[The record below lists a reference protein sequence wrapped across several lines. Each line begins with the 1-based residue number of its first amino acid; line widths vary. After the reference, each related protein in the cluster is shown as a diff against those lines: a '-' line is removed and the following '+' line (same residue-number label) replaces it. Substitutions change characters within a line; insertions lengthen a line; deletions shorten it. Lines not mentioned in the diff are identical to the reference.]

1 VTAVSRSGA
10 PTFFAITK
18 SSAHEPSPRMM
29 RTKATPAAGRMLE
42 AFAFVRYRRVHEEPV
57 LPDCGDTE
65 CSEAQKVLGWF
76 GGYGFGGGM
85 GVFTQ

>member
-1 VTAVSRSGA
+1 MKNPYCQCIGHVNR
-10 PTFFAITK
+10 
-18 SSAHEPSPRMM
+18 H
-29 RTKATPAAGRMLE
+29 
-42 AFAFVRYRRVHEEPV
+42 
-57 LPDCGDTE
+57 DCGDTE